1 MSMLIGRNN
10 PNVKRIEVKRADGT
24 VAGSITITRTAKKKQ
39 KRLRYNFKEIS
50 TRIMRARTS
59 GNARQAM
66 TNARQKVAQLRKM
79 QKSGVYD
86 DKELQSAILH
96 AEAIARVAKKRMKHL
111 QEEEK
116 ADKQG
121 GPCEAELEER
131 SEELTMEE
139 VYGKIQPE
147 LDLKAVQELMQEAM
161 EELERLNDTT
171 EFSEELMLAGISE
184 NMDPAD
190 LELMKKK
197 HRADELREIMEAD
210 MKYLKALFD
219 KLAKEKQS
227 GSSGIGG
234 GGYGN
239 DNSVSLQLGG
249 VDVPV
254 QPQEIDAAAMAE
266 GGIIDTTV

>member
-10 PNVKRIEVKRADGT
+10 PNVRRIELKRADGT
-24 VAGSITITRTAKKKQ
+24 VAGSITITRTVKKKQ
-39 KRLRYNFKEIS
+39 KRLQYNFKEMS
-50 TRIMRARTS
+50 TRIMRAKTS

-66 TNARQKVAQLRKM
+66 TNARQKVAFLRKM

-121 GPCEAELEER
+121 GFCEAELEEET
-131 SEELTMEE
+131 EELSMEE
-139 VYGKIQPE
+139 GYGKAQPE
-147 LDLKAVQELMQEAM
+147 LDLKALQELMQEAM
-161 EELERLNDTT
+161 EEMEQLNGTT
-171 EFSEELMLAGISE
+171 ELSEELMLAGIRE
-184 NMDPAD
+184 DMDPAD
-190 LELMKKK
+190 LELLKKK

-219 KLAKEKQS
+219 KLAKEKQC

-234 GGYGN
+234 SFDN
-239 DNSVSLQLGG
+239 DSGISLQLGG
-249 VDVPV
+249 IDIPV
-254 QPQEIDAAAMAE
+254 QTAEVDAATAAE
-266 GGIIDTTV
+266 GGMIDTTV